1 MSAFGEQVST
11 LRRQEQVQQE
21 LETCTE
27 DMDRYAMTLSSM
39 IFLLEHPKYSE
50 RPAARLVHGN

>member
-1 MSAFGEQVST
+1 MSNSDTNSPYFLQEEFMSAFGEQVST

-27 DMDRYAMTLSSM
+27 DMD
-39 IFLLEHPKYSE
+39 K
-50 RPAARLVHGN
+50 

>member
-27 DMDRYAMTLSSM
+27 DMD
-39 IFLLEHPKYSE
+39 KYSPSLSFPSL
-50 RPAARLVHGN
+50 RAASSCILILPQHH

>member
-21 LETCTE
+21 LETCTD
-27 DMDRYAMTLSSM
+27 DMD
-39 IFLLEHPKYSE
+39 KYVAS
-50 RPAARLVHGN
+50 PS